1 MQFRYDFMRDS
12 LAQVGKAIIPRM
24 TSRRPFL
31 IAAGLA
37 LVGTPKVQAQQR
49 RSLSDP
55 LRVGADAA
63 LVDSGLAKALQ
74 QAFGRDTGIAV
85 KLVRMPALPL
95 LEALERGELDA
106 GLTNAVDA
114 ELRLDQQGLV
124 HDRQQIA
131 AGEFVIVGPPARG
144 KTPDPAGIAGTR
156 DAAAAMTRIRDAALA
171 SAPGDVS
178 FVSAGDGSGTHTA
191 EQAAWR
197 AAKIA
202 PAGPWYLNAGSTAAL
217 PALARSRNAYVLIE
231 RGVWASAGG
240 GPLAVLVEGDPLL
253 AEPIHVM
260 RSFRVNHPAGKIFV
274 TWISGPKG
282 RRVVAAQRAYRAP
295 NG

>member
-1 MQFRYDFMRDS
+1 M
-12 LAQVGKAIIPRM
+12 GPIGGAIIRRM
-24 TSRRPFL
+24 ISRRPLL
-31 IAAGLA
+31 IAAGVALA
-37 LVGTPKVQAQQR
+37 GGPDAHAQQR

-74 QAFGRDTGIAV
+74 QSFGRDTGIAV

-95 LEALERGELDA
+95 LEALERGELDV
-106 GLTNAVDA
+106 GITNAVDA
-114 ELRLDQQGLV
+114 EVRLDQQGLV
-124 HDRQQIA
+124 HDRQVIA
-131 AGEFVIVGPPARG
+131 TGEFVIVGPPARG

-156 DAAAAMTRIRDAALA
+156 DVAAAMTKIRDAALA

-202 PAGPWYLNAGSTAAL
+202 PAAPWYLNAGSTAAL
-217 PALARSRNAYVLIE
+217 PALARSRNAYALVE

-240 GPLAVLVEGDPLL
+240 APLVVLIEGDPLL
-253 AEPIHVM
+253 VEAVHVM

-274 TWISGPKG
+274 AWISGPKG
-282 RRVVAAQRAYRAP
+282 RRVVAAQRSYRAP